1 MNNISVYI
9 ASPDNPYVCEEDQ
22 IYIATEENLKNQI
35 RDAER
40 VHELAQKEN
49 LTYLESKELRELSR
63 AVMTRAKARLED
75 LYPPRSS
82 SVAAI
87 RSYLFHPY

>member
-9 ASPDNPYVCEEDQ
+9 ASPDNPYVSEEDQ

-40 VHELAQKEN
+40 VHELAQKKN

-63 AVMTRAKARLED
+63 AVMTRAKASLKD
-75 LYPPRSS
+75 LYPKYRQ
-82 SVAAI
+82 A
-87 RSYLFHPY
+87 